1 MVTPS
6 SEDKWA
12 PFWICLGVFF
22 FSVIFEA
29 TGLSKRE
36 WIPGSIKIGKWIML
50 FAAAVIGI
58 RNLLF

>member
-1 MVTPS
+1 MIPPAT
-6 SEDKWA
+6 EDKWA
-12 PFWICLGVFF
+12 PFWICVGIFV

-50 FAAAVIGI
+50 IAAAVIAL
-58 RNLLF
+58 RNFLT